1 MKKIITLFVL
11 GMSLVTAGYSLAG
24 QANNPIAIK
33 FKDKNGKDVV
43 YYRSDVLEAKRNFP
57 IEEIRK
63 APDDAV
69 YDKVRDQILI
79 DLLLAEEIEAANLKD
94 DEEVKEAKAELIK
107 QAEKVAEQKIWFK
120 RKIDEG
126 IKEEDLLKK
135 YKKLQQN
142 LKNKKMY
149 NIAVIVVDDKT
160 KADEVLKQALTGK
173 DFSELAKK
181 YSTEPTTRQRGGE
194 LGYLHE
200 LEIQQA
206 LGKDVAKRLKV
217 LKDGVCSN
225 KPIEKGGKQFILK
238 RIGSKKADAPK
249 FEEVLPQLRAIAQQE
264 MMAKMIE
271 EIKSKKAKNIEVRD
285 FSGKADTALKSP
297 ARVPA
302 AAGA

>member
-1 MKKIITLFVL
+1 MKNIITTFIL
-11 GMSLVTAGYSLAG
+11 GMSLVTAGYSLAD
-24 QANNPIAIK
+24 QANPIAIK
-33 FKDKNGKDVV
+33 YKGKDGKDVV

-79 DLLLAEEIEAANLKD
+79 DLLLAEEIEDANLKD
-94 DEEVKEAKAELIK
+94 DEEVKEAMEELVK
-107 QAEKVAEQKIWFK
+107 QAAKVAEQKIWFK
-120 RKIDEG
+120 RKIDEL

-160 KADEVLKQALTGK
+160 KADEVLKQALAGT
-173 DFSELAKK
+173 DFGDLAKK
-181 YSTEPTTRQRGGE
+181 YSTEPTTRERGGE
-194 LGYLHE
+194 LGFLHE

-225 KPIEKGGKQFILK
+225 KAIEKGGKQFILK
-238 RIGSKKADAPK
+238 RIGSRKAEAPK
-249 FEEVLPQLRAIAQQE
+249 FEEVLPQLRAMSQQE
-264 MMAKMIE
+264 VMAKMIDG
-271 EIKSKKAKNIEVRD
+271 IKKKKEKNIEVRD
-285 FSGKADTALKSP
+285 FAGKKDVALKSP
-297 ARVPA
+297 SRIPA